1 MICKG
6 KQLLFVQDISF
17 KRPVFRGEYK
27 APPHVCRRCSFRSSF
42 LCKVAR
48 SPSLLQSE
56 TILLMSYN
64 QTDATA
70 PQLQDTS
77 ESTTSFTLTGPL
89 EAHRMVYKDIGFFQK
104 IGRTLGFLFSLRR
117 RIPRGSVLKL
127 ELTGALPD
135 TVSSPFDSLS
145 VTTFTEVTSNIRKAA
160 HDPRIAALY
169 VKLGPLLCG
178 YAKVGELCRHLDY
191 FRQSGKKVIGYM
203 ESGSEKEILLS
214 LFMDELYA
222 VPEAAISIRGFKV
235 SATFLKGVFQKIGLD
250 PQVERF
256 GVYKFAGD
264 QFSRTEMSEEQ
275 RMVLKNILQAVYE
288 NFCTE
293 LLKHR
298 NWSKEKVERVVNS
311 APFQMSELKELGFFT
326 DLKYESEVLDLLKLR
341 YCRKGRGILPS
352 ASSETKKK
360 ILRKPIRFIDSK
372 FYSRVK
378 PKQLFLSGRR
388 RIGVIRVNGTIVP
401 GEGGDN
407 PILGSTSGSDKV
419 VSLIRQAA
427 ENPRFDAFIL
437 RVDSPGGS
445 ALASD
450 IIWAE
455 LLRLREIKPVVA
467 SMGDVAASGGYYV
480 SMACN
485 HICCEPLTLTGSIG
499 VVTAKFSL
507 ENLYKKIGFV
517 KETVS
522 IGKYAELD
530 IESRSFNEDERQYF
544 KDNALYAYRNFVS
557 KAAKSRG
564 KTYEEMDRVAQGRV
578 WLGYEALKLGL
589 VDSCGGFWK
598 AVEVAK
604 ALANI
609 GEEEKVELVEL
620 RRFSWFSRLAAS
632 FLSSLESIGVS
643 LPKYA
648 IKGGSSLSPFGD
660 LNVGTVME
668 VLDLFRT
675 FV

>member
-1 MICKG
+1 ML
-6 KQLLFVQDISF
+6 QPVEDI
-17 KRPVFRGEYK
+17 
-27 APPHVCRRCSFRSSF
+27 
-42 LCKVAR
+42 
-48 SPSLLQSE
+48 
-56 TILLMSYN
+56 
-64 QTDATA
+64 
-70 PQLQDTS
+70 
-77 ESTTSFTLTGPL
+77 
-89 EAHRMVYKDIGFFQK
+89 
-104 IGRTLGFLFSLRR
+104 
-117 RIPRGSVLKL
+117 
-127 ELTGALPD
+127 
-135 TVSSPFDSLS
+135 
-145 VTTFTEVTSNIRKAA
+145 
-160 HDPRIAALY
+160 
-169 VKLGPLLCG
+169 
-178 YAKVGELCRHLDY
+178 
-191 FRQSGKKVIGYM
+191 
-203 ESGSEKEILLS
+203 
-214 LFMDELYA
+214 
-222 VPEAAISIRGFKV
+222 
-235 SATFLKGVFQKIGLD
+235 
-250 PQVERF
+250 
-256 GVYKFAGD
+256 
-264 QFSRTEMSEEQ
+264 
-275 RMVLKNILQAVYE
+275 
-288 NFCTE
+288 
-293 LLKHR
+293 
-298 NWSKEKVERVVNS
+298 
-311 APFQMSELKELGFFT
+311 
-326 DLKYESEVLDLLKLR
+326 
-341 YCRKGRGILPS
+341 
-352 ASSETKKK
+352 
-360 ILRKPIRFIDSK
+360 
-372 FYSRVK
+372 
-378 PKQLFLSGRR
+378 
-388 RIGVIRVNGTIVP
+388 
-401 GEGGDN
+401 
-407 PILGSTSGSDKV
+407 
-419 VSLIRQAA
+419 
-427 ENPRFDAFIL
+427 
-437 RVDSPGGS
+437 
-445 ALASD
+445 
-450 IIWAE
+450 
-455 LLRLREIKPVVA
+455 
-467 SMGDVAASGGYYV
+467 V

-485 HICCEPLTLTGSIG
+485 HICCEQLTLTGSIG